1 MFTFNCFCID
11 LTIFDTPEDILEF
24 LKSNKIDIHMDYNN
38 LYQAKTGVFTHGVG
52 MNKVWVDSVT
62 YCVTAYK
69 TDTESKFTV
78 QFVDYMNSIEPLGYG
93 EGVTQLKPQINTN
106 SLPNYNTIDEIL
118 DKINNFGMD
127 SLTEN
132 ELSIL
137 RSQ

>member
-1 MFTFNCFCID
+1 MYTFNCFCID

-24 LKSNKIDIHMDYNN
+24 LKSNKIDIYIDYNN
-38 LYQAKTGVFTHGVG
+38 LYQAKTGFFTHGVG

-78 QFVDYMNSIEPLGYG
+78 QYVDYMNSIEPLSYG
-93 EGVTQLKPQINTN
+93 EGVIQLKPQINTN
-106 SLPNYNTIDEIL
+106 SLANYNTIDEIL

-127 SLTEN
+127 SLTQN
-132 ELSIL
+132 ELNIL

>member
-24 LKSNKIDIHMDYNN
+24 LKSNKIDMHMDYNN
-38 LYQAKTGVFTHGVG
+38 LYQAKTGFFTHGVG

-78 QFVDYMNSIEPLGYG
+78 QYVDYMNSIEPLSYG
-93 EGVTQLKPQINTN
+93 EGLTQLKPSINTN
-106 SLPNYNTIDEIL
+106 SLANFNTIDEIL

-137 RSQ
+137 GSQ

>member
-11 LTIFDTPEDILEF
+11 LTIFDTPKDILEF
-24 LKSNKIDIHMDYNN
+24 LKSNKIDMYMDYNN

-78 QFVDYMNSIEPLGYG
+78 QFVDYMNSIETLGYG
-93 EGVTQLKPQINTN
+93 EGVTQLKPQINN
-106 SLPNYNTIDEIL
+106 NRLPNYNTIDEIL

>member
-24 LKSNKIDIHMDYNN
+24 LKSNKIDMYMDYNN
-38 LYQAKTGVFTHGVG
+38 LYQAKTGFFTHGVG
-52 MNKVWVDSVT
+52 INKVWVDSVT

-78 QFVDYMNSIEPLGYG
+78 QYVYYMNSIEPLSYG
-93 EGVTQLKPQINTN
+93 EGLAQLKPPINTN
-106 SLPNYNTIDEIL
+106 ILPNYDTIDKIL

-137 RSQ
+137 GS

>member
-24 LKSNKIDIHMDYNN
+24 LKSNKIDMHIDYNN
-38 LYQAKTGVFTHGVG
+38 LYQAKTGFFTHGVG

-78 QFVDYMNSIEPLGYG
+78 QYVDYMNSIEPLSYG
-93 EGVTQLKPQINTN
+93 EGLTQLKPQINTN

-118 DKINNFGMD
+118 DKINKFGMN

-137 RSQ
+137 GSQ

>member
-24 LKSNKIDIHMDYNN
+24 LKSNKIDMHIDYNN
-38 LYQAKTGVFTHGVG
+38 LYQAKTGFFTHGVG

-78 QFVDYMNSIEPLGYG
+78 QYVDYMNSIEPLSYG
-93 EGVTQLKPQINTN
+93 EGLTQLKPPINTN

-118 DKINNFGMD
+118 DKINKFGMN

-137 RSQ
+137 GSQ

>member
-1 MFTFNCFCID
+1 
-11 LTIFDTPEDILEF
+11 
-24 LKSNKIDIHMDYNN
+24 MDYNN

-62 YCVTAYK
+62 FSVTAYK

-78 QFVDYMNSIEPLGYG
+78 QFVDYMNSIEPLSYG
-93 EGVTQLKPQINTN
+93 EGLTQLKPPINTN

-118 DKINNFGMD
+118 DKINKFGMD

-132 ELSIL
+132 ELGIL

>member
-1 MFTFNCFCID
+1 
-11 LTIFDTPEDILEF
+11 
-24 LKSNKIDIHMDYNN
+24 
-38 LYQAKTGVFTHGVG
+38 

-78 QFVDYMNSIEPLGYG
+78 QYVDDMNSIEPLSYG

-106 SLPNYNTIDEIL
+106 RLPNYNTIDEIL
-118 DKINNFGMD
+118 DKINNFGMN
-127 SLTEN
+127 SLTEK

>member
-24 LKSNKIDIHMDYNN
+24 LKSNKIDIHIDYNN
-38 LYQAKTGVFTHGVG
+38 LYQAKTGFFTHGVG
-52 MNKVWVDSVT
+52 MNKVWIDSVT

-78 QFVDYMNSIEPLGYG
+78 QYVDYMNSIEPLSYG
-93 EGVTQLKPQINTN
+93 EGVTQLKSPFNTN
-106 SLPNYNTIDEIL
+106 NLPNYNTIDEIL

-127 SLTEN
+127 SLNEK